1 MAIVKWDPF
10 RDMVTLR
17 DRMDRLFDDSLARLG
32 GKDDDLS
39 LSNWSPPVDIYETVE
54 NIVIKAEVPGV
65 KKEDISVEVKNDTLY
80 LKGERKF
87 EKDVKE
93 ENYHRMERSYGSFR
107 RIFSLPAT
115 VEQDKVKA
123 SFKDGVLEIIL
134 PKLEKAKPKKI
145 TVDVE

>member
-1 MAIVKWDPF
+1 MAIVKWDPL

-17 DRMDRLFDDSLARLG
+17 DRMDRLFDNSLARLRG
-32 GKDDDLS
+32 AEDDMS
-39 LSNWSPPVDIYETVE
+39 LSTWSPSVDIYETAE
-54 NIVIKAEVPGV
+54 SIVIKAEVPGV
-65 KKEDISVEVKNDTLY
+65 KKEDISVEVKDDTLY

-107 RIFSLPAT
+107 RVFSLPAT
-115 VEQDKVKA
+115 VAQEKVKA
-123 SFKDGVLEIIL
+123 NFKDGVLEIIL
-134 PKLEKAKPKKI
+134 PKVETANLKKI

>member
-17 DRMDRLFDDSLARLG
+17 DRMDRLFDDSLARLRG
-32 GKDDDLS
+32 AEDDMS
-39 LSNWSPPVDIYETVE
+39 LSNWSPSVDIYETAE
-54 NIVIKAEVPGV
+54 SIVIKAEVPGV
-65 KKEDISVEVKNDTLY
+65 KKEEISVEVKDDTLY

-93 ENYHRMERSYGSFR
+93 ENYHRMERSYGAFR
-107 RIFSLPAT
+107 RVFSLPAT

-123 SFKDGVLEIIL
+123 TFKDGVLEIIL
-134 PKLEKAKPKKI
+134 PKVETAKPKKI
-145 TVDVE
+145 TVDVD

>member
-134 PKLEKAKPKKI
+134 PKLEKAKQKKI

>member
-17 DRMDRLFDDSLARLG
+17 DRMDRLFDDSLARLRG
-32 GKDDDLS
+32 AEDDMS
-39 LSNWSPPVDIYETVE
+39 LSNWSPSVDVYETTE

-65 KKEDISVEVKNDTLY
+65 KKEDISVEVKDNTLY

-107 RIFSLPAT
+107 RVFSLPAT

-123 SFKDGVLEIIL
+123 SFKDGVLEIML
-134 PKLEKAKPKKI
+134 PKAEKAKPKKI
-145 TVDVE
+145 AVDVE